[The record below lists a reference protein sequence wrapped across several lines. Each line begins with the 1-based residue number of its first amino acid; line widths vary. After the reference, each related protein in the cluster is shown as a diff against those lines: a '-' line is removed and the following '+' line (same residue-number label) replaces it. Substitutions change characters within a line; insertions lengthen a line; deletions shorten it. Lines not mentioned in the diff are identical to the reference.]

1 MTFSGADGDF
11 IFHPSPSEDGQVA
24 LVVFSVR
31 LMLFFPGHEFITT
44 PEDTEESGGLWVS
57 TTSISFFGDMFSS
70 TPQWQMVWEMGYNL
84 LCYN

>member
-24 LVVFSVR
+24 PVVFS
-31 LMLFFPGHEFITT
+31 ITT

-70 TPQWQMVWEMGYNL
+70 TPQWQMLWEMGYNML
-84 LCYN
+84 QFIML